1 LRASEGQMD
10 TSSPNSAKEFQL
22 EYSKIT
28 ENIYLGSDL
37 CSPQVCKLH
46 EPEFEK
52 LGVTVEI
59 SLTAELKD
67 TPTNNVVLYS
77 WIPVKDEEAPSVDQ
91 LDLGSEIINKAVIQ
105 GRKVYLHCR
114 LGHGRSPTMLA
125 AYLIRFQNMTV
136 VDALNFIKEK
146 RAEIHPNDKQM
157 RALSIYAKKVKS

>member
-1 LRASEGQMD
+1 MGKD
-10 TSSPNSAKEFQL
+10 NPNLEKEYIL
-22 EYSKIT
+22 EYSEIT

-37 CSPQVCKLH
+37 CSPRVCKLH
-46 EPEFEK
+46 EPEFRK

-67 TPTNNVVLYS
+67 TPTNNVALYS

-105 GRKVYLHCR
+105 GRKIYIHCR

-136 VDALNFIKEK
+136 ASALDFIRE
-146 RAEIHPNDKQM
+146 
-157 RALSIYAKKVKS
+157 

>member
-1 LRASEGQMD
+1 MD
-10 TSSPNSAKEFQL
+10 TISPNSAKEFQL

-46 EPEFEK
+46 EPEFKK
-52 LGVTVEI
+52 LGVSVEI

-67 TPTNNVVLYS
+67 TPTNNVVIYA
-77 WIPVKDEEAPSVDQ
+77 WIPVKDESSPSEDQ
-91 LDLGSEIINKAVIQ
+91 LDLGSEIINMAVNQ

-125 AYLIRFQNMTV
+125 AYLIRYQKMAV
-136 VDALNFIKEK
+136 ADALEFIKQS
-146 RAEIHPNDKQM
+146 RAEIHPNDEQM
-157 RALSIYAKKVKS
+157 QTLSIYAKKVGSV